1 MSIIT
6 ISRGSFSKGKEV
18 AEKIAKRLNYECIS
32 RDVLLE
38 ASEHFNIAEIKL
50 VRALHDSPSVFG
62 RFTHG
67 KERYISYIREALLG
81 HVEKDNVVY
90 HGLAGHFFLQG
101 IPHVLKVR
109 ITAELEE
116 RIKNE
121 AERENISY
129 DEARHILSKD
139 DEERRKWALA
149 LYGIDPW
156 DSRIYDMTIHIGCI
170 TVDDAVHLIT
180 QAVQIPC
187 FQRTAESQQILEDYL
202 LSARVKAILPD
213 DNVEA
218 KGGVVIVSLEA
229 SLLQEDRIVAEI
241 KQKLRGVEGIKE
253 IRVNVVPSFDTE

>member
-18 AEKIAKRLNYECIS
+18 AEKIAKKLNYECIS
-32 RDVLLE
+32 RDVLIE
-38 ASEHFNIAEIKL
+38 ASEHFNIPEIKL

-67 KERYISYIREALLG
+67 KERYIAYIREALLE

-109 ITAELEE
+109 ITADLEE

-121 AERENISY
+121 AERENISQ
-129 DEARHILSKD
+129 DEARHVLAKD
-139 DEERRKWALA
+139 DEERRKWALS

-170 TVDDAVHLIT
+170 TVDDAVRLIT

-187 FQRTAESQQILEDYL
+187 FQRTSESQQVLADYL
-202 LSARVKAILPD
+202 ISARVKTILPSE
-213 DNVEA
+213 NVVV
-218 KGGVVIVSLEA
+218 KGGVVSVSVEA
-229 SLLQEDRIVAEI
+229 PLIQEDLIAEEI
-241 KQKLRGVEGIKE
+241 KTKLENVEGIKE
-253 IRVNVVPSFDTE
+253 IRVHVLPSFDTE